1 MLNRLIE
8 SFLEYVERERNF
20 SSHTKISYAKDLS
33 QFRSFLQTKHPETPN
48 NPGSIDQ
55 EAVRSFLG
63 VLLDSG
69 LAKKSVIRKV
79 STLRSFFK
87 FAVRRGSLPSNPMSN
102 VVTPKAEKK
111 LPQFLDERTVT
122 DLMNLPD
129 VGDPF
134 GARDAAIL
142 ELLYSTGMRRGEL
155 VGLRNS
161 DIDFSDRTVKVTGK
175 GNKQRVIPFG
185 GKACEALKRY
195 GDVRGSLL
203 GSAKGPG
210 VGFFFLTNKGKQL
223 YPGAVNAIVGKYL
236 RQISEIRQ
244 KSPHVL
250 RHSFATHLLDR
261 GADIFAVKEL
271 LGHESLSTTQIYT
284 HMTSERLKKVY
295 RQAHPKAT

>member
-1 MLNRLIE
+1 MLNRLIG

-33 QFRSFLQTKHPETPN
+33 QFQSFLQIQHPEALN
-48 NPGSIDQ
+48 NPGSIDLDV
-55 EAVRSFLG
+55 VRAFLG

-87 FAVRRGSLPSNPMSN
+87 FAVRKGLLSSNPMSN

-122 DLMNLPD
+122 ELMELPD
-129 VGDPF
+129 VSDPF

-161 DIDFSDRTVKVTGK
+161 DIDFSEHTVKVTGK

-185 GKACEALKRY
+185 GKAHEALKRY
-195 GDVRGSLL
+195 GNFRGSLL

-210 VGFFFLTNKGKQL
+210 VELFFLTDKGKQM
-223 YPGAVNAIVGKYL
+223 YPGAVNAIVRKYL
-236 RQISEIRQ
+236 RQISEITQ